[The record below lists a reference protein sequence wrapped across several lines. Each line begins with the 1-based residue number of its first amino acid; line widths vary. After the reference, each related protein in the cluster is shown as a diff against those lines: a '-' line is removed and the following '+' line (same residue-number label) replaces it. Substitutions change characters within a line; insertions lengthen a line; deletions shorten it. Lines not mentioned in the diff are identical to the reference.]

1 MAADSLD
8 MPPVRL
14 LPDADLA
21 RLALGAPL
29 FGRAVRLARWAAP
42 NVRINAAAE
51 LVSGELERAAVELG
65 LTEEPE
71 GADDTAD
78 AWALA
83 VDIGLVEVELPE
95 DAATTEDL
103 DSPAGT
109 AVPGKGLEALDS
121 GSPDEVIGL
130 WRTSFDAV
138 FDEAVISGF
147 ADFIDEAAAV
157 EGESGDGTFA
167 LGDLA
172 WDPEEEATFLD
183 GALANLYLFSALE
196 DLERRRGDAATD
208 VSSAG
213 VPLPVLAAS
222 MLVPDEME
230 IPTDAVLE
238 EVSDVMIRLDEY
250 FRMLAPTGLVEYRPV
265 DDALIME
272 EDVPSTADPAALPQ
286 GDLGKL
292 GELGELDEEEVA
304 RYGMVR
310 LTPLGVLG
318 MRERLRDAGVHV
330 PVLGDLTGQDA
341 SALLS
346 ALIFY
351 PEEAVAAESALWL
364 AERQPVEAA
373 RQLLAAARGDDL
385 EAPARRL
392 VCQQTL
398 AQFGTEAEPALR
410 EVLGDRELGGLAR
423 VWLTERGAGDVPAP
437 DPAMVFWLT
446 IDTLAA
452 QLEVDDD
459 PELLSE
465 LVGDLVAHH
474 ETFFDEAW
482 RVDHPSTADVLEA
495 MGRLHPD
502 KKIAKEARKAAFK
515 ARSGAG
521 A

>member
-14 LPDADLA
+14 LPDAELA
-21 RLALGAPL
+21 RLVLGAPL
-29 FGRAVRLARWAAP
+29 FDRAVRLARWAAP

-51 LVSGELERAAVELG
+51 LVGGELERATAELG

-71 GADDTAD
+71 GTDDTAD

-83 VDIGLVEVELPE
+83 VDIGLVDVELPE
-95 DAATTEDL
+95 DAATIEEL
-103 DSPAGT
+103 DSLAGT

-121 GSPDEVIGL
+121 GSPSEVIGL
-130 WRTSFDAV
+130 WRTGFDAV
-138 FDEAVISGF
+138 FDEAVASGF
-147 ADFIDEAAAV
+147 ADFIDEAVAAG
-157 EGESGDGTFA
+157 GESEDGAFA
-167 LGDLA
+167 LSDLD
-172 WDPEEEATFLD
+172 WDPEEEAAFLD
-183 GALANLYLFSALE
+183 GALACLYLFNALE
-196 DLERRRGDAATD
+196 ELERRRGDTAMEI
-208 VSSAG
+208 SSTG

-222 MLVPDEME
+222 MVMPDEME
-230 IPTDAVLE
+230 VPSDAVLE
-238 EVSDVMIRLDEY
+238 EVSDVMIRLDDY
-250 FRMLAPTGLVEYRPV
+250 FRMLAPTGLVEYQPV
-265 DDALIME
+265 DEALIE
-272 EDVPSTADPAALPQ
+272 EGDTPSPTDPAALPQ
-286 GDLGKL
+286 G
-292 GELGELDEEEVA
+292 ELGGLDELAAEEVA

-318 MRERLRDAGVHV
+318 VRERLRDAGVRV
-330 PVLGDLTGQDA
+330 PVFGDLTGQDA
-341 SALLS
+341 SELLTALVP
-346 ALIFY
+346 Y
-351 PEEAVAAESALWL
+351 PEEAAAAESSLWL

-373 RQLLAAARGDDL
+373 RQLLTAARGDDL

-398 AQFGTEAEPALR
+398 AQLGAEAEPALR
-410 EVLGDRELGGLAR
+410 DVLADRELGGLAR
-423 VWLTERGAGDVPAP
+423 VWLTERGARDVPAP
-437 DPAMVFWLT
+437 DPEMVFWLT

-452 QLEVDDD
+452 QLDIDDD

-465 LVGDLVAHH
+465 LVRDLVARH
-474 ETFFDEAW
+474 EGFFDEAW

-502 KKIAKEARKAAFK
+502 KKVAKEARKAAFK